1 MKVADLAQGKDNN
14 FNLIRILAAYA
25 VLIHHAFPL
34 ALGPKV
40 VVPLEGSVGISAGAV
55 AVDVFFITS
64 GFLVTASLLAR
75 QSTVEFVWARVLRV
89 FPALFVML
97 VLTVFG
103 LGLFF

>member
-1 MKVADLAQGKDNN
+1 MLFRWRWDRRWWCRSK
-14 FNLIRILAAYA
+14 AAWGYPPA
-25 VLIHHAFPL
+25 RSL
-34 ALGPKV
+34 
-40 VVPLEGSVGISAGAV
+40 
-55 AVDVFFITS
+55 DVFFITS

-103 LGLFF
+103 LGLFFGSSRFSGEGGLDLQEEIG